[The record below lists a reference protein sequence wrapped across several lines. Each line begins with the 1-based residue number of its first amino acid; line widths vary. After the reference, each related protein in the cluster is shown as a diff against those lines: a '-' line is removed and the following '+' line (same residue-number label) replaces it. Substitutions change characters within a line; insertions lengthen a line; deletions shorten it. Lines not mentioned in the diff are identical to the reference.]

1 MGSSGGGDIYDA
13 GPKRQ
18 ESGNNSLTEIT
29 IQAARSGDQEVLS
42 ALLAASYASLK
53 GSYDPHG
60 LDAALPYM
68 SRANPKLLAGGT
80 YYIAAIGGEPAGRG
94 GWSMEKPGSGEIVP
108 GIGHI
113 RHFATHPHHMR
124 KGVARSLLRR
134 CLEEASAAG
143 FRTMMCQSTLPA
155 EGFYR
160 SAGFRRL
167 GIVEVELGPALLLP
181 AVEMRLDLSVG

>member
-1 MGSSGGGDIYDA
+1 MS
-13 GPKRQ
+13 
-18 ESGNNSLTEIT
+18 EI
-29 IQAARSGDQEVLS
+29 IIRPARREDQELLS
-42 ALLAASYASLK
+42 ALLAASYASLE

-60 LDAALPYM
+60 LAAALPYM
-68 SRANPKLLAGGT
+68 SRANPTLLAGGT
-80 YYIAAIGGEPAGRG
+80 YHMAVIGGEPAGCG
-94 GWSMEKPGSGEIVP
+94 GWSMERPGSGEVVQ

-113 RHFATHPHHMR
+113 RHFATHPDHML

-143 FRTMMCQSTLPA
+143 VQTMMCQSTLPA

-167 GIVEVELGPALLLP
+167 GIVEVELGPNLVLP
-181 AVEMRLDLSVG
+181 AVEMRLDLPVG

>member
-18 ESGNNSLTEIT
+18 ESGNISMTEIT

-68 SRANPKLLAGGT
+68 SRANPKLPAGGT
-80 YYIAAIGGEPAGRG
+80 
-94 GWSMEKPGSGEIVP
+94 
-108 GIGHI
+108 
-113 RHFATHPHHMR
+113 
-124 KGVARSLLRR
+124 
-134 CLEEASAAG
+134 
-143 FRTMMCQSTLPA
+143 
-155 EGFYR
+155 
-160 SAGFRRL
+160 
-167 GIVEVELGPALLLP
+167 
-181 AVEMRLDLSVG
+181 